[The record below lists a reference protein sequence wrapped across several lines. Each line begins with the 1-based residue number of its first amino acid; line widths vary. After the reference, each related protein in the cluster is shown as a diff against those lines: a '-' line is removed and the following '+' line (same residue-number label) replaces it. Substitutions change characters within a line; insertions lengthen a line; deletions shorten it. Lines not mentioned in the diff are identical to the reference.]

1 MISGWNTTAYL
12 ESMLS
17 NVPTIIFWE
26 PGYFEIRNDAKEVF
40 KKLKKGGLLHFATDH
55 IMYAYNTKN
64 MFEKFTGQK
73 ILFNSNRRK
82 RPITNYERR
91 GLRRKNFVFDLIIK
105 K

>member
-1 MISGWNTTAYL
+1 
-12 ESMLS
+12 
-17 NVPTIIFWE
+17 
-26 PGYFEIRNDAKEVF
+26 
-40 KKLKKGGLLHFATDH
+40 
-55 IMYAYNTKN
+55 MYAYNTKN